1 MPTLDNARHERFAQE
16 LAKGKT
22 QEEAYKEAGYK
33 GDRTAASRLSTNV
46 NVQARVAEIQNRAAI
61 RTEITVAG
69 LTERLLRIAEKGEQT
84 YDAPMLS
91 VARASIM
98 DAAKLNGLVVDKLAA
113 TVTKR
118 AVEMTEEEL
127 LAIASGSSAGAT
139 EAESGPH

>member
-61 RTEITVAG
+61 RTEITVANI
-69 LTERLLRIAEKGEQT
+69 TERLLNIAAKGET
-84 YDAPMLS
+84 KEDAPMLS
-91 VARASIM
+91 VARAALM
-98 DAAKLNGLVVDKLAA
+98 DAAKLNGLVIDKSNTTL
-113 TVTKR
+113 TGPDGQPIIPSVH
-118 AVEMTEEEL
+118 VEFV
-127 LAIASGSSAGAT
+127 GKG
-139 EAESGPH
+139 